1 MNTKVSDILRTVK
14 HFKLRFYHQTYVSGI
29 SVFSALLFYSVD
41 NVSHLRFN
49 SCYLQLIV
57 YIRTKKII
65 VAYCYLFHLIYR
77 NFLKKFLLFC
87 CYSSL
92 SARHVLLSQTAFTSY
107 KTSKLN
113 CWVNEVI
120 CKKSGYKNVNILC
133 TNLMI

>member
-92 SARHVLLSQTAFTSY
+92 SARHVLLSQTAFTPISHR
-107 KTSKLN
+107 TELWEFGLVCHVLENVLQILWQSQG
-113 CWVNEVI
+113 
-120 CKKSGYKNVNILC
+120 SG
-133 TNLMI
+133 